1 MCDVAVPS
9 LFLGGRPFSFIKLH
23 NALHHTFFLL
33 PVQIPVSIQQPAS
46 LMPSSSRLKEIGH
59 SVNDVMDQN
68 VADNAYCDDEAIDD
82 GQKIFAGISRPA
94 SQRGNGG
101 SKGRKIAKGTFQS
114 LGLSKD
120 VFAGINRMGYKL
132 PTPVQRK
139 SLPEA
144 LAGKDV
150 VCMAR
155 TGSGK
160 TAAFLIPVLEKL
172 QSHSPRVGA
181 RALILSPT
189 RELAMQTI
197 KFAKG
202 LSHFTDL
209 RVALLVGGDSMDD
222 QFEALSRNP
231 DIIIGT
237 PGRVMHHLQEVPDF
251 SLAAVQVA
259 VFDEADRL
267 FEMGFAEQIK
277 EILRTM
283 PEERQTL
290 LYSATLP
297 KMLAQFARAGL
308 RDPQLIRLDT
318 ESKVSEQLCLSFFT
332 VRSGNKTAALLFLVR
347 EILPRDKLT
356 IIFAATKHHV
366 EYLQEVFSEIG
377 LPCSAIF
384 GAMDFEA
391 RKLNLERFRHGRVR
405 YLIVTDVAARG
416 IDVPLLDYVI
426 NYSFPPLPKLFVHR
440 VGRAARQGR
449 SGAAFS
455 LVEPEEMAYMV
466 DLHLFLGRSP
476 QNVFKA
482 GGYQGY
488 TLTEMKPDMVH
499 FGGLPQHLLDEE
511 NESLRLL
518 TERNGGVLTSLWR
531 VCENAM
537 KQYRRTRPD
546 PSKAAI
552 RRAKALVG
560 AEEGDMHIHP
570 LLLGSDPKRMTA
582 GGGLESLRAK
592 EEMVKM
598 LQGLRPQQ
606 TVLEVQRID
615 AGSLYKGLPVGERNR
630 AVAGMGGAKSD
641 VEAGIK
647 VMRAIR
653 KEHGSAIKRKREKMA
668 NKQSQRAGL
677 EREVDGEASEENAS
691 MVDCSR
697 ADKDR
702 GEHQC
707 EAQPRPSGSDKA
719 KLSKAAR
726 RRLKKSAADTLDP
739 GEHKMSQDLNGKRD
753 LRAKDYKDPNHFI
766 EYGVTE
772 HDQMVE
778 DRLQPRS
785 VEKGSEALL
794 ANRLEEALLDVQP
807 DEALEMVKRKR
818 IMHWDAR
825 KKKYVRATMSELGE
839 GRGQKKLRTES
850 GVTVSG
856 SSQATGEI
864 YKKWQK
870 RTNKTVSLAG
880 GDEDDGNEGGGE
892 EGTGSK
898 RGVYGQREDDAGRFM
913 GVKKYRHVQNKQ
925 AQVETGRGT
934 GGRKARE
941 ELKTAGQILKERQK
955 KERER
960 LRLAKKNGPGG
971 RGGRGAGNRRAG
983 GGRGGNFKTMGKR

>member
-1 MCDVAVPS
+1 MVEEEVGDVVLVVDDMGAREFVD
-9 LFLGGRPFSFIKLH
+9 
-23 NALHHTFFLL
+23 
-33 PVQIPVSIQQPAS
+33 
-46 LMPSSSRLKEIGH
+46 EEEEE
-59 SVNDVMDQN
+59 DEE
-68 VADNAYCDDEAIDD
+68 DDEEND
-82 GQKIFAGISRPA
+82 GDGRRAPA
-94 SQRGNGG
+94 PARRNGG
-101 SKGRKIAKGTFQS
+101 KAAGGASTKKASKGTFQS

-120 VFAGINRMGYKL
+120 IFAGINRMGYKL

-139 SLPEA
+139 SLPKA
-144 LAGKDV
+144 LAGHDL

-172 QSHSPRVGA
+172 KAHSHRVGA

-189 RELAMQTI
+189 RELAMQTV

-202 LSHFTDL
+202 LSRFTDL
-209 RVALLVGGDSMDD
+209 RVALLVGGDSMEE

-251 SLAAVQVA
+251 SLSAVQVA

-267 FEMGFAEQIK
+267 FEMGFAEQLK

-308 RDPQLIRLDT
+308 RDPVLIRLDM
-318 ESKVSEQLCLSFFT
+318 ESKVSEQLCLGFFT
-332 VRSGNKTAALLFLVR
+332 VRSGNKTAALLYLLR
-347 EILPRDKLT
+347 EVLPRDKLT

-366 EYLQEVFSEIG
+366 EYLQEVLTEVG
-377 LPCSAIF
+377 LPSSAIF

-391 RKLNLERFRHGRVR
+391 RKLNLERFRQGRVN

-449 SGAAFS
+449 TGAAFS
-455 LVEPEEMAYMV
+455 LVDSEELAYMV
-466 DLHLFLGRSP
+466 DLHLFLGRPP
-476 QNVFKA
+476 QNVFR
-482 GGYQGY
+482 GEGYEGY
-488 TLTEMKPDMVH
+488 TLAEMTPDTVH
-499 FGGLPQHLLDEE
+499 YGGLPQHLLDEE

-518 TERNGGVLTSLWR
+518 AERNGGVLATQWR

-552 RRAKALVG
+552 RRAKELVADG
-560 AEEGDMHIHP
+560 EGDVHVHP
-570 LLLGSDPKRMTA
+570 LLLGSNPSRITA
-582 GGGLESLRAK
+582 GGSLAEMRAK
-592 EEMVKM
+592 DEMIKM
-598 LQGLRPQQ
+598 LQGFRPQQ
-606 TVLEVQRID
+606 TVLEVQRAD
-615 AGSLYKGLPVGERNR
+615 AGSLYKGLQVGGKGRRNK
-630 AVAGMGGAKSD
+630 GATKTELD
-641 VEAGIK
+641 AGIK
-647 VMRAIR
+647 AMRDIR
-653 KEHGSAIKRKREKMA
+653 KEHVGAIKRKREEVAKK
-668 NKQSQRAGL
+668 KQRKVAAT
-677 EREVDGEASEENAS
+677 EEGE
-691 MVDCSR
+691 
-697 ADKDR
+697 
-702 GEHQC
+702 
-707 EAQPRPSGSDKA
+707 EAQEHEDGDTADAGGEEDQDQDHHEAEDPGQEQSAQPDKA
-719 KLSKAAR
+719 KLSRAAR
-726 RRLKKSAADTLDP
+726 RKLKKCKVGAADP
-739 GEHKMSQDLNGKRD
+739 GAPPQSAPTTTKSEVAAAARD
-753 LRAKDYKDPNHFI
+753 FKDPDHFI

-772 HDQMVE
+772 HDVIVE

-807 DEALEMVKRKR
+807 DEALEMMKRKR

-825 KKKYVRATMSELGE
+825 KKKFVRATMTELGE
-839 GRGQKKLRTES
+839 GRGKKKLRTES
-850 GVTVSG
+850 GVVVSG
-856 SSQATGEI
+856 KTLPAGEI

-870 RTNKTVSLAG
+870 RTNKSLALAG
-880 GDEDDGNEGGGE
+880 GDEDGDDDHGEAEGGSTERRGHYREAKPNEG
-892 EGTGSK
+892 
-898 RGVYGQREDDAGRFM
+898 RFL
-913 GVKKYRHVQNKQ
+913 GVKRFRHVQNKQ

-941 ELKTAGQILKERQK
+941 ELKTAGQIHKERQK
-955 KERER
+955 KEKER
-960 LRLAKKNGPGG
+960 VRLAKKSGG
-971 RGGRGAGNRRAG
+971 G
-983 GGRGGNFKTMGKR
+983 GGRGGGKGKTNAGRGGGGGFRTMGKRF

>member
-1 MCDVAVPS
+1 MGRNDKNDDNSEGGDEELYFDDTAPKKD
-9 LFLGGRPFSFIKLH
+9 FDYEDDIDDDDLGDSGP
-23 NALHHTFFLL
+23 
-33 PVQIPVSIQQPAS
+33 
-46 LMPSSSRLKEIGH
+46 PSSSRKG
-59 SVNDVMDQN
+59 
-68 VADNAYCDDEAIDD
+68 
-82 GQKIFAGISRPA
+82 P
-94 SQRGNGG
+94 GG
-101 SKGRKIAKGTFQS
+101 KGKRVAKGTFQS

-120 VFAGINRMGYKL
+120 IFSGVNRMGYKL

-144 LAGKDV
+144 LAGKDL

-160 TAAFLIPVLEKL
+160 TAAFLIPVLERL
-172 QSHSPRVGA
+172 QSHSPRIGA

-189 RELAMQTI
+189 RELAMQTV
-197 KFAKG
+197 KFAKS

-251 SLAAVQVA
+251 SLASVQVA

-267 FEMGFAEQIK
+267 FEMGFAEQLK

-308 RDPQLIRLDT
+308 RDPVLIRLDM
-318 ESKVSEQLCLSFFT
+318 ESKVSEQLCLGFFT
-332 VRSGNKTAALLFLVR
+332 VRSGNKTAALLYLVR
-347 EILPRDKLT
+347 EVLPRDKLT

-366 EYLQEVFSEIG
+366 EYLQEVLTEVG

-384 GAMDFEA
+384 GAMDFDA
-391 RKLNLERFRHGRVR
+391 RKLNLERFRQGRVK

-449 SGAAFS
+449 VGAAFS
-455 LVEPEEMAYMV
+455 LVDPEELAYMV
-466 DLHLFLGRSP
+466 DLHLFLGRPP
-476 QNVFKA
+476 QNVYKA
-482 GGYQGY
+482 GGYEGY
-488 TLTEMKPDMVH
+488 TLAQLTPDLVH
-499 FGGLPQHLLDEE
+499 YGGLPQHLLDEE

-518 TERNGGVLTSLWR
+518 TERNGGVLNTQWR

-552 RRAKALVG
+552 RRAKLLVDG
-560 AEEGDMHIHP
+560 EEGGLHIHP
-570 LLLGSDPKRMTA
+570 MLLGSDPIRMAA
-582 GGGLESLRAK
+582 GGSVAEMRAK
-592 EEMVKM
+592 DEMVKM
-598 LQGLRPQQ
+598 LQGFRPQQ
-606 TVLEVQRID
+606 TVLEVQRSD
-615 AGSLYKGLPVGERNR
+615 AGSLYKGLPVGGRKKQG
-630 AVAGMGGAKSD
+630 VGGGQKHHWGTRVE

-647 VMRAIR
+647 VMRDIR
-653 KEHGSAIKRKREKMA
+653 KEHFGAIKRKREDVAKKRQLPQQGA
-668 NKQSQRAGL
+668 
-677 EREVDGEASEENAS
+677 EEGEAGGGEDHSHKGEEEFE
-691 MVDCSR
+691 DER
-697 ADKDR
+697 AMEQEQQQHDDGDR
-702 GEHQC
+702 HQQ
-707 EAQPRPSGSDKA
+707 AKA

-726 RRLKKSAADTLDP
+726 RKIKKHKCETEGLSDSGEQRGSTCKSARSHT
-739 GEHKMSQDLNGKRD
+739 GSSTS
-753 LRAKDYKDPNHFI
+753 YKDPRHFI
-766 EYGVTE
+766 EYGVSE

-807 DEALEMVKRKR
+807 DEALEMTKRKR

-825 KKKYVRATMSELGE
+825 KKKYIRATMSEMGE
-839 GRGQKKLRTES
+839 ARGNQKLRSES
-850 GVTVSG
+850 GVTLSG
-856 SSQATGEI
+856 SSAKKPTGEI

-870 RTNKTVSLAG
+870 KTNKTLALAG
-880 GDEDDGNEGGGE
+880 GDEDGDDGAKGGSDE
-892 EGTGSK
+892 
-898 RGVYGQREDDAGRFM
+898 RGIYGQKIDDGRIM
-913 GVKKYRHVQNKQ
+913 GTKKFRHMANKQ
-925 AQVETGRGT
+925 AVVETGRGT
-934 GGRKARE
+934 GGRRAKE
-941 ELKTAGQILKERQK
+941 ELKTAGQIHKERK
-955 KERER
+955 VKEKER
-960 LRLAKKNGPGG
+960 LRLAKKSVGGG
-971 RGGRGAGNRRAG
+971 RGSGGRG
-983 GGRGGNFKTMGKR
+983 GGRGGGEGRGRGGFKMMGKR